1 MTNNL
6 HNEINL
12 AIQLKPPYLVYMTIT
27 QLEKIIH
34 QNTEAAEGG
43 CPKAQGLIVIA
54 QEEIE
59 RLRWEWNIRCR
70 ELDNQDHAWRSEER
84 NWGVEPEGA

>member
-1 MTNNL
+1 
-6 HNEINL
+6 
-12 AIQLKPPYLVYMTIT
+12 MTIT
-27 QLEKIIH
+27 KLEKIID

-59 RLRWEWNIRCR
+59 RLQWEWRLQLQAAER
-70 ELDNQDHAWRSEER
+70 DNQDHAWRREER
-84 NWGVEPEGA
+84 DWGIERENT

>member
-1 MTNNL
+1 
-6 HNEINL
+6 
-12 AIQLKPPYLVYMTIT
+12 MTIK
-27 QLEKIIH
+27 QLEKIID

-59 RLRWEWNIRCR
+59 RLQWEWRLQLQAA
-70 ELDNQDHAWRSEER
+70 ELDNQDHAWRREER
-84 NWGVEPEGA
+84 NWGVERENA

>member
-1 MTNNL
+1 
-6 HNEINL
+6 
-12 AIQLKPPYLVYMTIT
+12 MTIT
-27 QLEKIIH
+27 KLEKIID

-59 RLRWEWNIRCR
+59 RLQWEWRLQLQAA
-70 ELDNQDHAWRSEER
+70 ELDNQDHAWRREER
-84 NWGVEPEGA
+84 NWGVERENA